1 LVGEALFSRVWKLL
15 KTCEICGAEV
25 SLFVSKIL
33 LDEYIGGGN
42 GLSARLITPRHEVQR
57 RSDAGFYE
65 VDFTRGRDSVQLKVF
80 IVLASG
86 CGWVSNN

>member
-1 LVGEALFSRVWKLL
+1 MWKLL

-25 SLFVSKIL
+25 SLFVRNL
-33 LDEYIGGGN
+33 VLDEYIGGGN
-42 GLSARLITPRHEVQR
+42 GLSARLITPRHEVQK
-57 RSDAGFYE
+57 RSDAGFYD